1 MNIAMMEDGS
11 TKNQQSGMEN
21 GEKKSTLSVQDI
33 KNTLSMF
40 KKDRSW
46 LATSLNRSISTVN
59 GWLSAGKPIPSKCIN
74 EIQILF
80 NEEKIRQNKTA
91 KSITAS
97 SDEEWESWEKEAE
110 KYSWLFDNI
119 QEWARSVLN
128 QEVTK
133 SQESLSVNKE
143 KNKTYDNPIIF
154 PIDSSSAELW
164 GVVYDF
170 SKINSLGEGKYTF
183 LDPPKSITIILNI
196 AAKKKI
202 ENTIKD
208 NKTFSL
214 KSAERALDDY
224 LTEADFENERKRFIF
239 SPGDTLMWSI
249 AAALDGTKSVNEWAN
264 KIIDANVEKK
274 LLERIGI
281 TDEDDEISFYR

>member
-1 MNIAMMEDGS
+1 
-11 TKNQQSGMEN
+11 
-21 GEKKSTLSVQDI
+21 
-33 KNTLSMF
+33 MF

-128 QEVTK
+128 QDVADLVRRTDLEEETILDVMNI
-133 SQESLSVNKE
+133 LKE
-143 KNKTYDNPIIF
+143 
-154 PIDSSSAELW
+154 EL
-164 GVVYDF
+164 
-170 SKINSLGEGKYTF
+170 EG
-183 LDPPKSITIILNI
+183 
-196 AAKKKI
+196 
-202 ENTIKD
+202 
-208 NKTFSL
+208 
-214 KSAERALDDY
+214 
-224 LTEADFENERKRFIF
+224 
-239 SPGDTLMWSI
+239 
-249 AAALDGTKSVNEWAN
+249 
-264 KIIDANVEKK
+264 
-274 LLERIGI
+274 
-281 TDEDDEISFYR
+281 

>member
-11 TKNQQSGMEN
+11 TKNQQSGMEM
-21 GEKKSTLSVQDI
+21 EKKIDFVCARHKKYPVHVQ
-33 KNTLSMF
+33 
-40 KKDRSW
+40 KDRSW

-143 KNKTYDNPIIF
+143 KIKLMTTQLY
-154 PIDSSSAELW
+154 
-164 GVVYDF
+164 
-170 SKINSLGEGKYTF
+170 F
-183 LDPPKSITIILNI
+183 L
-196 AAKKKI
+196 
-202 ENTIKD
+202 
-208 NKTFSL
+208 
-214 KSAERALDDY
+214 
-224 LTEADFENERKRFIF
+224 
-239 SPGDTLMWSI
+239 
-249 AAALDGTKSVNEWAN
+249 
-264 KIIDANVEKK
+264 
-274 LLERIGI
+274 
-281 TDEDDEISFYR
+281 